1 MSTNIEY
8 NCNLNFLEGINL
20 QVIHEDNKLII
31 SPISDEDYHEL
42 IPDTPYIVIQMA
54 LPNIELMCI
63 LNLSILSV
71 EVVGKGVFC
80 KMFSFENF
88 MNEDNSQ
95 QVDEYENNSQQVDE
109 IKYLPC
115 VQNCMQNADEE
126 NLLLD
131 KFFIFC
137 RTITQEL
144 NPLIEK
150 VIQDPEL
157 LKLIFNEAFFKTH

>member
-1 MSTNIEY
+1 
-8 NCNLNFLEGINL
+8 
-20 QVIHEDNKLII
+20 
-31 SPISDEDYHEL
+31 
-42 IPDTPYIVIQMA
+42 MA
-54 LPNIELMCI
+54 LPNIKLMCI

-80 KMFSFENF
+80 KMFSFEDFINDCQQVDKY
-88 MNEDNSQ
+88 EDNSQ
-95 QVDEYENNSQQVDE
+95 QVDKYEDFINDCQQVDE

-115 VQNCMQNADEE
+115 VQNCMQNPNEE

-150 VIQDPEL
+150 VIQDPQL
-157 LKLIFNEAFFKTH
+157 LKLIFNDAFFTHY